1 MRHDEHDF
9 KWAVEQ
15 VAYEDFETC
24 EAVKEYLLATISG
37 PDVDAALR
45 LAERLDYLL
54 DKNVNIFNNNETE
67 IIPEDEL

>member
-15 VAYEDFETC
+15 VAYEDKETC
-24 EAVKEYLLATISG
+24 EAVETYLKATLSG
-37 PDVDAALR
+37 PDSRAARELI
-45 LAERLDYLL
+45 ERLDYLL

-67 IIPEDEL
+67 IPEDEL